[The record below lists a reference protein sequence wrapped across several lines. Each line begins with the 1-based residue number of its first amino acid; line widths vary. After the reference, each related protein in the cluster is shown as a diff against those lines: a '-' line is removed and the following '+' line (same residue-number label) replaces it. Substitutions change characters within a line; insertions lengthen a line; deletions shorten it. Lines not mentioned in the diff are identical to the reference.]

1 MTIQVSIIIWTV
13 ICFSLLMFILHNWLF
28 VPVLR
33 VIDERRKKIEDARQ
47 KKASIEDIASQNES
61 RIEAQK
67 AEYLKTK
74 KQNEKLFLEE
84 LKVEG
89 KKQIEA
95 AQKKRMDTVDDFRTQ
110 MKNDYSQ
117 IVDSVRPDIEKAAEI
132 FAEKIISHRI

>member
-13 ICFSLLMFILHNWLF
+13 ICFSLLMLILHNWLF

-33 VIDERRKKIEDARQ
+33 MIDERRKKIEDARQ
-47 KKASIEDIASQNES
+47 KKAAIESITSQNES

-67 AEYLKTK
+67 AEYIKTK

-89 KKQIEA
+89 KKQIDA
-95 AQKKRMDTVDDFRTQ
+95 AQKKRMDTVDKYRTQ

>member
-95 AQKKRMDTVDDFRTQ
+95 AQKKRMDTVDDYRTQ